1 VETAGEQYT
10 PNDVIALIAEII
22 ASKLEESD
30 TLLKIYDC
38 TCGGGNLLFG
48 VEDRI
53 NQKFKRLTQTYG
65 QEWND
70 ALYSLAKYVEDSHLP
85 IRGTGKLFQ
94 KQCTCPLFFN
104 ALQMGIGL

>member
-1 VETAGEQYT
+1 MSADSAGEHYT
-10 PNDVIALIAEII
+10 PDDVIALIAETI
-22 ASKLEESD
+22 ASKIEEAY

-65 QEWND
+65 QDWND
-70 ALYSLAKYVEDSHLP
+70 PLYALAKIESRFRPDS
-85 IRGTGKLFQ
+85 K
-94 KQCTCPLFFN
+94 
-104 ALQMGIGL
+104 IG